1 MHNIYGISGSMGNTD
16 CGVVLSLYNPKFER
30 YIPFNIH
37 FASLMFY
44 FLEFSLVRQA
54 LAIGIVLQAV
64 SLLDERK
71 YFRYILIILIAMSF
85 HSSAA
90 VFFLLLPISF
100 VKCKINLSL
109 SIMIVALC
117 GICAVFGRI
126 LTEIGARLIGY
137 SSYLQTEYANA
148 GNVLHPALFLIILMF
163 CTILSIGTK
172 STKKESSKSSM
183 KCWQ

>member
-1 MHNIYGISGSMGNTD
+1 M
-16 CGVVLSLYNPKFER
+16 
-30 YIPFNIH
+30 
-37 FASLMFY
+37 
-44 FLEFSLVRQA
+44 RQA

-85 HSSAA
+85 HSSA
-90 VFFLLLPISF
+90 
-100 VKCKINLSL
+100 
-109 SIMIVALC
+109 
-117 GICAVFGRI
+117 AVFGRI

-172 STKKESSKSSM
+172 STKKRKFKIEYEMLAVGVLFYWISLSVQIVNRIPYYFTGSVMTILPNLIVEM
-183 KCWQ
+183 KNRKQAKIVNICVIVFLVLYEFLMIARSAQGIMPYQFFWE